1 MRHLIFLGKRE
12 CIEKIFFVSI
22 SFLYFVDARMEF
34 IQPFRERYRFFVHA
48 RVHLNERRVSDG
60 SPAAS
65 FCKIF
70 QIFHQVNKIRINGA
84 AMNYRPGINY

>member
-34 IQPFRERYRFFVHA
+34 IQPFRERYRFFVHTESISTKGEFPM
-48 RVHLNERRVSDG
+48 VH
-60 SPAAS
+60 PQPPFAK
-65 FCKIF
+65 FFKF
-70 QIFHQVNKIRINGA
+70 FIR
-84 AMNYRPGINY
+84 